1 MASYYDSRETFTA
14 IASVLTAYSSA
25 TGVSTATF
33 AASIASQQS
42 ADTSLTAWES
52 KMLTQVSTGLSSVT
66 PSTPIHTG
74 LSFGV
79 DNRSL
84 VAAVASLLTAWTS
97 ASGVSTSSLATQ
109 ITSQIAVQ
117 DVAGLTNVEIG
128 LGTLFSS
135 AIATATPSAAF
146 HNTAGSVDTRQ
157 IITWFSSMMRA
168 LCLAHASGT
177 TTDCSG
183 LVTSVANMNTA
194 DTGLTAVEKSITS
207 AISSAI
213 NSATP
218 STGIHSGTI
227 G

>member
-14 IASVLTAYSSA
+14 IASVLTAYTSA

-33 AASIASQQS
+33 DASIRAQQS

-52 KMLTQVSTGLSSVT
+52 KMATQVNTGLGIAT
-66 PSTPIHTG
+66 PSSAVHAG

-84 VAAVASLLTAWTS
+84 VATVASLLTAWTS

-117 DVAGLTNVEIG
+117 DVLGLTSVEAA
-128 LGTLFSS
+128 LGTLLSS
-135 AIATATPSAAF
+135 AIATTTPSAAF
-146 HNTAGSVDTRQ
+146 HNSVGSVDTRQ

-183 LVTSVANMNTA
+183 LVTSVSNMNTA
-194 DTGLTAVEKSITS
+194 DTGLTAVEKAIAT

-218 STGIHSGTI
+218 SSGIHSGTI